1 MALFVYGGEVPFD
14 FCIFFLFLVQ
24 QKSGK
29 YYKMATENS
38 RYLFLVD
45 DEPIQNEMLKDY
57 LSERFLYTIK
67 TFDNGEEAINGLGLN
82 PEIIVL
88 DYHLSGHRADAKNGV
103 EILKTIKEKSPNAQV
118 IMLSG
123 QDKIDVAIDSMK
135 YGAYDYVVKGETA
148 FSRMENI
155 INNISEL
162 HRFKTVNSAYKR
174 TIIFLSVTIGLILLL
189 AFYLMF
195 FTSAYTHM

>member
-1 MALFVYGGEVPFD
+1 
-14 FCIFFLFLVQ
+14 
-24 QKSGK
+24 
-29 YYKMATENS
+29 MATEHS
-38 RYLFLVD
+38 RYIFLVD

-57 LSERFLYTIK
+57 LSERFLYNIK
-67 TFDNGEEAINGLGLN
+67 TFDNGEEAISNLNLN

-88 DYHLSGHRADAKNGV
+88 DFHLNAHKPDAENGV
-103 EILKTIKEKSPNAQV
+103 AILKRIKEKSPATQV

-155 INNISEL
+155 LNNVSEL
-162 HRFKTVNSAYKR
+162 HRMKTINGAYKK
-174 TIIFLSVTIGLILLL
+174 TILFLSVVIGIIVIVAL
-189 AFYLMF
+189 YLFF
-195 FTSAYTHM
+195 FTTAYTHM

>member
-1 MALFVYGGEVPFD
+1 
-14 FCIFFLFLVQ
+14 
-24 QKSGK
+24 
-29 YYKMATENS
+29 MATEHS
-38 RYLFLVD
+38 RYIFLVD

-57 LSERFLYTIK
+57 LSERFLYNIK
-67 TFDNGEEAINGLGLN
+67 TFDNGEEAISNLNLN

-88 DYHLSGHRADAKNGV
+88 DFHLNAHKPDAENGV
-103 EILKTIKEKSPNAQV
+103 AILKRIKEKSPATQV

-155 INNISEL
+155 LNNVSEL
-162 HRFKTVNSAYKR
+162 HRIKTINGAYKK
-174 TIIFLSVTIGLILLL
+174 TILFLSVVIGIIVIVAL
-189 AFYLMF
+189 YLFF
-195 FTSAYTHM
+195 FTTAYTHM